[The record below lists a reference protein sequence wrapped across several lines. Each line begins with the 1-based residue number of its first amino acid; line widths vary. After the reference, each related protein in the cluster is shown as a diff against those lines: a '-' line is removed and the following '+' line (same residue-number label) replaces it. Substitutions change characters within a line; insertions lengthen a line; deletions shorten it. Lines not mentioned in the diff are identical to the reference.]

1 MVDLVGLEERHL
13 EMRSHPDLGTGLSL
27 SSCLWAGEK
36 EELDAKGVPDPQA
49 IDPKRK
55 L

>member
-1 MVDLVGLEERHL
+1 MVDLVGLEERDL
-13 EMRSHPDLGTGLSL
+13 EMRSHPDLEMGLSL
-27 SSCLWAGEK
+27 LSRLCAGEK